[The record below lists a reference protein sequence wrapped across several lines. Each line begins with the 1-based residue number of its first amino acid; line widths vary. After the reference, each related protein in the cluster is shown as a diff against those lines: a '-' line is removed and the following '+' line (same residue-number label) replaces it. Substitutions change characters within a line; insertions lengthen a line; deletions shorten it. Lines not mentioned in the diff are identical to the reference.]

1 MQTPRASTRIRWV
14 AVLLALFLGL
24 SMASPVTA
32 HAAEDIPSADKL
44 NADQMKRLAALP
56 EPERNKIRDQINL
69 EHGKQSCAN
78 PTFYGFMGGD
88 NCENIAASAFG
99 NFLTTPEAALDYAGS
114 DSARFCTALVKVQAP
129 TPAVSMCLAGA
140 VWKKFSPVAGAVLRT
155 ALSTTSGGQAVLGAV
170 DTVAFIADAK
180 DGFEKFANTVKD
192 EGVKTT
198 NEVLN
203 TLLKVSTFE
212 VDDGFRDVWAAFA
225 GIGILI
231 MALMYFKL
239 WKDVSNGDLAL
250 DSARQSLFWY
260 GPFSVL
266 LVLFGPA
273 LGYVIND
280 WLTSLVL
287 GAGSWASVRVTDFLV
302 AIMRFAS
309 YESSGVFG
317 PLAGVVLFGL
327 LFVGAWALLGLFAL
341 QPVALYLLGVGL
353 ALMVGFMVHPQ
364 YRPRVGKTSSLW
376 LGIALSKPL
385 LLLIMGAVFK
395 FLDSRP
401 AFAEDG
407 VDDAMVNATSVF
419 LAGATMLVL
428 ACSPG
433 LLFKYVPLLPAS
445 ASNLGTH
452 RQSVVGAAMMAGAG
466 AAISSAI
473 RRRRTAQV
481 QSGPG
486 GRPAHGTGP
495 VHSQQPGVHGPT
507 ADQGTGGTGRG
518 LTTGRRNTTGRG
530 PDATDIPVETRTLS
544 ELQRA
549 GRSGTAGAG
558 PGFMAGAGSMGR
570 GSAKIAAGGA
580 TAFLLAGRETARQ
593 AALRG
598 QRAVHS
604 MVPDT
609 DHISGR

>member
-32 HAAEDIPSADKL
+32 HAAEDIASADKL

-99 NFLTTPEAALDYAGS
+99 HFLTTPEAALDYAGS

-239 WKDVSNGDLAL
+239 WKDVSNGDLDL

-260 GPFSVL
+260 GPLSVL

-273 LGYVIND
+273 LGYVING
-280 WLTSLVL
+280 WLTSFVQ

-302 AIMRFAS
+302 AITRFAS
-309 YESSGVFG
+309 YESTGVFG

-364 YRPRVGKTSSLW
+364 YRPRIGKTGSLW

-395 FLDSRP
+395 FLASRP

-445 ASNLGTH
+445 ATNLGAH

-495 VHSQQPGVHGPT
+495 AHSQHPGTDGPT
-507 ADQGTGGTGRG
+507 ADQGIGGTGRG
-518 LTTGRRNTTGRG
+518 LTTGRRNTAGRG
-530 PDATDIPVETRTLS
+530 PEAADIPAETRNLS

-558 PGFMAGAGSMGR
+558 RGFMAGAGSMGR